1 MTDDLKKLPPEERI
15 KRLKELEKKRKQEII
30 KAQEQIKQS
39 EDELLTE
46 MQQKDL
52 ELLSVMEKIDKD
64 KSDEKDIP
72 PEPIDDIAL
81 EERLRQE
88 REQSF
93 PQSGNPVYALSK
105 EPMQDLY
112 QEMSNIYRA
121 MENKGYLRSDEVRK
135 VDNLASAVEEK
146 IKANNEGTYSFTEKV
161 AQAADITQRIG
172 SKLKNMYHS

>member
-93 PQSGNPVYALSK
+93 PQSG
-105 EPMQDLY
+105 
-112 QEMSNIYRA
+112 
-121 MENKGYLRSDEVRK
+121 
-135 VDNLASAVEEK
+135 
-146 IKANNEGTYSFTEKV
+146 
-161 AQAADITQRIG
+161 
-172 SKLKNMYHS
+172 